1 MTRPQIEVL
10 FLGTGVSE
18 CVPNI
23 ACATDPDGCLACRD
37 ALKPGSRD
45 ARRQSNILV
54 RIQHEGQDA
63 QSVRRRLAQADR
75 ADTY

>member
-1 MTRPQIEVL
+1 MSGPKLEVL

-23 ACATDPDGCLACRD
+23 ACATDPHGCLACRN

-45 ARRQSNILV
+45 ARRQSNVIV
-54 RIQHEGQDA
+54 RITHTGQDPQCVGPCA
-63 QSVRRRLAQADR
+63 SSN
-75 ADTY
+75 